1 MLIDIHTH
9 TVPLSDDSEQTA
21 NELIERARAVGLDG
35 VCLTEHDAFWK
46 PDDIAAL
53 GRRHD
58 FLVLPGAE
66 LNTEDDHLLVFGL
79 EKWII
84 GMSRAQFVRDLVD
97 RAGGALVVAHPFRR
111 RILKRGVPDNERY
124 LRELDR
130 ACRNPFLRTADA
142 IEVLNAR
149 GDDTQNAFSQ
159 ELAQRLNLPGV
170 GGSDAHEPAEV
181 GHVATEFAREITSL
195 EEFIAELK
203 AGRCRAVTLG
213 A

>member
-21 NELIERARAVGLDG
+21 NELIERARAAGLDG

-46 PDDIAAL
+46 RDDIAAL
-53 GRRHD
+53 SRRHG

-84 GMSRAQFVRDLVD
+84 GMSRAAFVRELVD
-97 RAGGALVVAHPFRR
+97 RAGGALVIAHPFRR
-111 RILKRGVPDNERY
+111 RILKVSDPDNERY
-124 LRELDR
+124 RKELDR
-130 ACRNPFLRTADA
+130 TCENPCFRTADA
-142 IEVLNAR
+142 IEVLNGR
-149 GDDTQNAFSQ
+149 GNDRQNEFSR

-170 GGSDAHEPAEV
+170 GGSDAHEPSEV
-181 GHVATEFAREITSL
+181 GHVATEFEKKITDL
-195 EEFIAELK
+195 DEFIEELK
-203 AGRCRAVTLG
+203 AGRCRAVRL
-213 A
+213 